1 LKQYSN
7 NSKPFTKTSR
17 PTTKGAM
24 TVASTMSQ
32 VSVVLVGRVEERA
45 AESVAKVV
53 TKVIVK
59 VAVHGDKESMLPI

>member
-1 LKQYSN
+1 
-7 NSKPFTKTSR
+7 
-17 PTTKGAM
+17 M